1 MDFLSFSKISDV
13 LERYDDV
20 LAIHHQ
26 YTSSPT
32 TQSSPIRPSTELQ
45 KKDTFYL
52 GFCLLKKNKTI
63 YNHFLKWHNHK
74 DTILLYIIY
83 IP

>member
-20 LAIHHQ
+20 LPIHHQ

-32 TQSSPIRPSTELQ
+32 TQSPPIRPSTELK

-52 GFCLLKKNKTI
+52 GFCLFKKKN
-63 YNHFLKWHNHK
+63 
-74 DTILLYIIY
+74 YIQYTSIV
-83 IP
+83 